1 MEVEELQ
8 DRIAAFP
15 LWNYQFE
22 FEGGV
27 RTPLTDAARVN
38 RQVQRRRYFFE
49 ALLRLTGGTLQ
60 GRRVLDLG
68 CSAGFWALQAVE
80 AGADFVL
87 GIDGRADYIEQAE
100 LVFEAKGIERSRY
113 RFEQANVFEY
123 ELRERFDVVL
133 CLGLLS
139 VVAKPVALFEL
150 MERAQAPLI
159 VLDTGLSRAPT
170 KLFEVTRLQ
179 EPRNKVDYGLV
190 LVPTR
195 RAVAELGRQFGYD
208 PVPLALE
215 IGDHRAMDDYRRGE
229 RLAFICS
236 KGLATGALAVEAEP
250 HRNTWVAAA
259 QRIARHA
266 ERRLRERRAA

>member
-22 FEGGV
+22 FDGGV
-27 RTPLTDAARVN
+27 RTPLTDPARAN

-49 ALLRLTGGTLQ
+49 ALLRLTGGSLA
-60 GRRVLDLG
+60 GKRVLDLG
-68 CSAGFWALQAVE
+68 CSSGFWALQVVQ

-87 GIDGRADYIEQAE
+87 GVDARADYVEQAE
-100 LVFEAKGIERSRY
+100 LVFEASGVERSRY
-113 RFEQANVFEY
+113 RFEHANLFGY
-123 ELRERFDVVL
+123 ELQERFDVVL

-150 MERAQAPLI
+150 IERANAPL
-159 VLDTGLSRAPT
+159 VLLDTGISRAPT

-195 RAVAELGRQFGYD
+195 RAVGELARQFGYEL
-208 PVPLALE
+208 VPLAL
-215 IGDHRAMDDYRRGE
+215 DVADYTAMEDYRRGE
-229 RLAFICS
+229 RLAFVCA
-236 KGLATGALAVEAEP
+236 KGVPTGTLAVEPAP
-250 HRNTWVAAA
+250 HRNTWVASA
-259 QRIARHA
+259 QRLARHA
-266 ERRLRERRAA
+266 EQRLRERSS

>member
-1 MEVEELQ
+1 MEVQELQ
-8 DRIAAFP
+8 ERIAAFP

-27 RTPLTDAARVN
+27 RTPLTEAARVN

-49 ALLRLTGGTLQ
+49 ALLRLTGGTLE

-68 CSAGFWALQAVE
+68 CSSGFWALQAVE

-87 GIDGRADYIEQAE
+87 GIDAREDYIAQAE
-100 LVFEAKGIERSRY
+100 LVFEAKGVERSRY
-113 RFEQANVFEY
+113 RFEQANLFGC
-123 ELRERFDVVL
+123 ELGERFDVVL

-139 VVAKPVALFEL
+139 VVAKPLALFEL
-150 MERAQAPLI
+150 MARAQAPLI

-179 EPRNKVDYGLV
+179 EPRNKIDHGLV

-195 RAVAELGRQFGYD
+195 RAVVELAQQFGYD
-208 PVPLALE
+208 LVPLAFDVS
-215 IGDHRAMDDYRRGE
+215 DHTAMEDYRRGE

-236 KGLATGALAVEAEP
+236 KGIATGALAVEPEP
-250 HRNTWVAAA
+250 HRNTWVAGA

-266 ERRLRERRAA
+266 EQRLRERRVS